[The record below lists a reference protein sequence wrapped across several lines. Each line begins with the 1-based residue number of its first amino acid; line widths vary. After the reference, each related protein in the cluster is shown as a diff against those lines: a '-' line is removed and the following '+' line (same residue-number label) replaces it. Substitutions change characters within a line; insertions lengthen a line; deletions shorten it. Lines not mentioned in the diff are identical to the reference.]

1 MLMSCSLMSRFFLN
15 LRAVAYDNPWLL
27 PRGTT
32 GFALDTTS
40 PQMLMAKIFGR
51 GPASQIPPGGSGK
64 IGAMH
69 RPDEADM
76 VEVSEDRI

>member
-1 MLMSCSLMSRFFLN
+1 MLISCSLMSRFFLN
-15 LRAVAYDNPWLL
+15 LRAVAYENPWLL

-51 GPASQIPPGGSGK
+51 GPANQKPPGGSVE
-64 IGAMH
+64 IEATR
-69 RPDEADM
+69 RPDETDL
-76 VEVSEDRI
+76 VEVSDDRI